1 MYGIGPSDTIRSYWH
16 VVNAIN
22 SHPNIKVEYPKDHE
36 DQQQIALGFQ
46 NISSAGFKC
55 CAGVIDGIL
64 IWIHEPSKKDCIYF
78 GCNNGKFM
86 WTLKQ
91 KIDLIARQYA
101 TFRVGF
107 LTFPSCIL
115 DLLHI
120 IVLLRGCPFSLIGEW
135 TSCSWSMF
143 FGDNL
148 YLNMPY
154 MATPYAAVSGGTKDA
169 YNYHSQL

>member
-1 MYGIGPSDTIRSYWH
+1 MIHSKWSNLTRHPAYFRWFSGGSAYDPMTMYGIGPSDTIRSYWH

-86 WTLKQ
+86 
-91 KIDLIARQYA
+91 
-101 TFRVGF
+101 
-107 LTFPSCIL
+107 
-115 DLLHI
+115 
-120 IVLLRGCPFSLIGEW
+120 
-135 TSCSWSMF
+135 
-143 FGDNL
+143 
-148 YLNMPY
+148 
-154 MATPYAAVSGGTKDA
+154 
-169 YNYHSQL
+169 